1 VAKVTQSVGQAF
13 FILSGLGYLL
23 HARLFQFEGRDA
35 AYGAVG
41 VGSILLGLVIGMGLL
56 VMEPPKWFTARF
68 PKLVDSS
75 AGVRTLLKKYLK
87 AHPVRLIYS
96 TLFFMLGYSWGAA
109 EIWIICHFL
118 GLPVGLEMAFSIEFL
133 SNLIDALAFWVP
145 AKIGTQEAGK
155 TAIFAGLGLPP
166 EMGFTLGVIRHVRE
180 LTWAGLGLG
189 LYAHHQKKTP
199 PDDLS
204 NQPR

>member
-1 VAKVTQSVGQAF
+1 
-13 FILSGLGYLL
+13 
-23 HARLFQFEGRDA
+23 
-35 AYGAVG
+35 
-41 VGSILLGLVIGMGLL
+41 
-56 VMEPPKWFTARF
+56 
-68 PKLVDSS
+68 
-75 AGVRTLLKKYLK
+75 
-87 AHPVRLIYS
+87 
-96 TLFFMLGYSWGAA
+96 
-109 EIWIICHFL
+109 
-118 GLPVGLEMAFSIEFL
+118 MAFSIEFL